1 MRLRILL
8 TISASLAVM
17 LFFNACRSK
26 DFYHDRAVQRA
37 RKFILEEDK
46 TLTLEQQEFIKYN
59 KPVIMAAEIFSK
71 ITTGAAASHA
81 LSHVC
86 IAWIIPGHKD
96 AYVVF
101 GTSDNY
107 LRDWYPN
114 RVIIKR
120 YDKPARE
127 YHAANRSAVL
137 YAVNNFLYLSNK
149 QLNRVRFSPPETIVT
164 DYKITKETLKEK
176 GIKPKNAKDLV
187 QISFVWGSY
196 KADHKVFVCGL
207 GNKKLGGWK
216 PIFGGE
222 TPTSE
227 LKQHFVADLSFGQF
241 APEVDKAK
249 KAEKSVKTKKT
260 AETKTK

>member
-1 MRLRILL
+1 MKLRILL

-17 LFFNACRSK
+17 FFLNACRSK

-71 ITTGAAASHA
+71 LATGSSRSHT

-86 IAWIIPGHKD
+86 IAWIVPGHKD

-120 YDKPARE
+120 YDQPAHKF
-127 YHAANRSAVL
+127 HAANRAAVL

-164 DYKITKETLKEK
+164 DYKITKEALEGK
-176 GIKPKNAKDLV
+176 GIKPKNLKSLMQV
-187 QISFVWGSY
+187 TFVWPSY
-196 KADHKVFVCGL
+196 KEGHKIFVCGL
-207 GNKKLGGWK
+207 GYKKLGGWK

-241 APEVDKAK
+241 APEDIR
-249 KAEKSVKTKKT
+249 SKKT
-260 AETKTK
+260 EKVLKSKTAVKKK